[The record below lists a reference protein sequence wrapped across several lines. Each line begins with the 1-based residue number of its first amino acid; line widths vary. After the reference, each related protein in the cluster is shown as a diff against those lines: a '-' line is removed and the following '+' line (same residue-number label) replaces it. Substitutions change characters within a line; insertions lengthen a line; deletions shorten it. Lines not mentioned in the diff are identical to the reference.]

1 VAQCDEGLAEQA
13 ESVHASEDG
22 PEADHDEVMIRKSPS
37 TKAKPAIQKKQGQ
50 APADIDISN
59 LIAKKPVGQGSTNQ
73 QPIAYN
79 VAEILR
85 DDQVFELA
93 DLLAS
98 DFEMP
103 TTDKDFKLS
112 HEQLIKVVKIL
123 LHKMNLTNRKNDY
136 EKEDAI
142 KRMTEKHDKFEY
154 TCKTDVDEMKQFLHS
169 VHHQFD
175 KFTSK

>member
-1 VAQCDEGLAEQA
+1 MQN
-13 ESVHASEDG
+13 
-22 PEADHDEVMIRKSPS
+22 
-37 TKAKPAIQKKQGQ
+37 KQGSALLPTLGHGQGPDQ
-50 APADIDISN
+50 AQVGIDISN
-59 LIAKKPVGQGSTNQ
+59 LIFKKPIGPGSTNQ
-73 QPIAYN
+73 QPISYN

-85 DDQVFELA
+85 DDQVYKLEE
-93 DLLAS
+93 LLAS

-136 EKEDAI
+136 EKEDTI
-142 KRMTEKHDKFEY
+142 KRMTERHDKFEY

-175 KFTSK
+175 KFNTK

>member
-1 VAQCDEGLAEQA
+1 MIAGAGTLAQCDDDIGELA
-13 ESVHASEDG
+13 ESVNASDHG
-22 PEADHDEVMIRKSPS
+22 PEADHDEVMIRKRPS
-37 TKAKPAIQKKQGQ
+37 AVKAKAKKAIQNNQ
-50 APADIDISN
+50 ADIDISN

-73 QPIAYN
+73 QPISYN

-93 DLLAS
+93 ELLAS

-154 TCKTDVDEMKQFLHS
+154 TCKTDVNEMKQFLHS
-169 VHHQFD
+169 VHH
-175 KFTSK
+175 

>member
-1 VAQCDEGLAEQA
+1 MDSEGLRAAKEQEAAQAEADLAERRAARARQPVDQAARMIAGAGTVVQCDEGLAELA
-13 ESVHASEDG
+13 ESIHASEDG

-37 TKAKPAIQKKQGQ
+37 TKAKPAIQNKQGQ

-112 HEQLIKVVKIL
+112 HE
-123 LHKMNLTNRKNDY
+123 
-136 EKEDAI
+136 
-142 KRMTEKHDKFEY
+142 
-154 TCKTDVDEMKQFLHS
+154 
-169 VHHQFD
+169 
-175 KFTSK
+175 

>member
-1 VAQCDEGLAEQA
+1 MLA
-13 ESVHASEDG
+13 
-22 PEADHDEVMIRKSPS
+22 
-37 TKAKPAIQKKQGQ
+37 KQGE
-50 APADIDISN
+50 IDISN
-59 LIAKKPVGQGSTNQ
+59 LIVKKPVGQGSTNQ
-73 QPIAYN
+73 QPISYN

-85 DDQVFELA
+85 DDQVYKLEE
-93 DLLAS
+93 LLAS

-103 TTDKDFKLS
+103 TSDKDFKLS

-175 KFTSK
+175 KFTAK